1 MLGCFLKLYCTIP
14 LLFCSLNK
22 KINHILYCTW
32 LYLCEVGMTAV
43 LPADIHDSCVTPL
56 DHAGRSLLPNTAESL
71 KLKQMEL

>member
-1 MLGCFLKLYCTIP
+1 MAI
-14 LLFCSLNK
+14 
-22 KINHILYCTW
+22 
-32 LYLCEVGMTAV
+32 LCEVGMTAV